1 MVKDHFKQIYSQEI
15 KKLAIKHNI
24 TVKEVVDIY
33 FKQFSFAVNQIR
45 EDNKKAIKDRSSIRL
60 QGLGTINFHPT
71 LAVKFQKINYDEIPR
86 IEEASKNG
94 NRNQLDQCN
103 D

>member
-45 EDNKKAIKDRSSIRL
+45 EDNKKAVKDRSSIRL

-94 NRNQLDQCN
+94 NRNQLD
-103 D
+103 

>member
-45 EDNKKAIKDRSSIRL
+45 EDNKKAVKDRSSIRL

-94 NRNQLDQCN
+94 NRNQLNQCN

>member
-1 MVKDHFKQIYSQEI
+1 MVKDHFKQIYNQEI
-15 KKLAIKHNI
+15 RKLAIKHNI

-71 LAVKFQKINYDEIPR
+71 LAVKFQKTNYDEIPR
-86 IEEASKNG
+86 IEEAPEDG
-94 NRNQLDQCN
+94 DRDQLDQCN